1 MFTVNDIK
9 AGVVRYHHDDSD
21 STKDFIIFRIT
32 DGHHQTRHKFPI
44 KILPKD
50 DSPPFLVTNMLLEV
64 SEGQMVLL
72 RGSTLQASDMDSS
85 DDYILFN
92 ITRPPQAGEVMKIPG
107 PGLTGERNELL
118 FYLQCRF
125 PFENMSVVVL
135 IQVIQSVSFCRETS
149 FTP

>member
-32 DGHHQTRHKFPI
+32 DSHHQTRHKFPI

-50 DSPPFLVTNMLLEV
+50 DTPPFLITNMLLEV
-64 SEGQMVLL
+64 SEGQTALL

-85 DDYILFN
+85 DDFILFN
-92 ITRPPQAGEVMKIPG
+92 ITRPPQAGEIMKIPG
-107 PGLTGERNELL
+107 PGLTGQKNEPVFFL
-118 FYLQCRF
+118 FCHTQG
-125 PFENMSVVVL
+125 VL
-135 IQVIQSVSFCRETS
+135 FLTKSCFWI
-149 FTP
+149 